1 MQFVTV
7 DNMIRDEGVET
18 LRGHHR
24 EAVFDAVGRKANW
37 PAVAGVRIGPEED
50 LLVAGGR
57 IRAELH
63 LLGLR
68 LSVAG
73 TITGLEPGALIEAA
87 GSEGGIS
94 ATMVVR
100 FADNA
105 DDVGRHDPVVTTVT
119 WRFEARLP
127 KEAGHAGIAGRGR
140 HQSCDPTDQ
149 GQVHHQHHPGP
160 GRSMARGNRT
170 VRRWG
175 ARRARPGW

>member
-73 TITGLEPGALIEAA
+73 TITGFEPGALIEAA
-87 GSEGGIS
+87 GSEGGIPRPWWCGS
-94 ATMVVR
+94 
-100 FADNA
+100 
-105 DDVGRHDPVVTTVT
+105 PTTLT
-119 WRFEARLP
+119 TSI
-127 KEAGHAGIAGRGR
+127 GTT
-140 HQSCDPTDQ
+140 Q
-149 GQVHHQHHPGP
+149 
-160 GRSMARGNRT
+160 
-170 VRRWG
+170 
-175 ARRARPGW
+175 